1 MKRIETIRLYPTAAQ
16 AAALDHALHV
26 TRHLYNAL
34 LHQRKEAYRLRR
46 VSVTAK
52 MQYAEITALRKE
64 SHHLAGVF
72 RECEDAVLQRL
83 EKAMQAFFRRC
94 ARGETPGFPRYKVAR
109 RWRQLEFP
117 HGDRALKFDSE
128 QQRVRI
134 PGVGRVNLRKGR
146 RVPPHGRAWLV
157 RKRGRWYAQFECERV
172 VEPLESRGRAVGLDR
187 GITVLLAASDGRQV
201 ENPRYI
207 EQARLALER
216 AQRVVSK
223 RKRRSKNRA
232 KAVANLARV
241 HEKIARQ
248 RRNYAHVVSRQ
259 LVDEYDTIVLEK
271 LQVRNMTRSAKGTVE
286 HPGRNVAAKAGLN
299 RALLDA
305 GFSMIAQ
312 LIAEKAERAARQ
324 IIYVDPHYSSQ
335 TCAQC
340 GHVAAENRSG
350 IRFRCIA
357 CGHADHA
364 DVNAARVILFRAQKA
379 PLASRVALADGQD
392 PRTTLSPSGPRLTL
406 QDVA

>member
-1 MKRIETIRLYPTAAQ
+1 
-16 AAALDHALHV
+16 
-26 TRHLYNAL
+26 
-34 LHQRKEAYRLRR
+34 
-46 VSVTAK
+46 
-52 MQYAEITALRKE
+52 
-64 SHHLAGVF
+64 
-72 RECEDAVLQRL
+72 
-83 EKAMQAFFRRC
+83 
-94 ARGETPGFPRYKVAR
+94 
-109 RWRQLEFP
+109 
-117 HGDRALKFDSE
+117 
-128 QQRVRI
+128 
-134 PGVGRVNLRKGR
+134 
-146 RVPPHGRAWLV
+146 
-157 RKRGRWYAQFECERV
+157 
-172 VEPLESRGRAVGLDR
+172 
-187 GITVLLAASDGRQV
+187 
-201 ENPRYI
+201 
-207 EQARLALER
+207 
-216 AQRVVSK
+216 VSK
-223 RKRRSKNRA
+223 RKRRGKNRA